1 MIKKIVT
8 SLCVA
13 GLTACILMTSF
24 AADISKVTID
34 NYNTSNVAIQQE
46 IAAGIEVL
54 PDSVADYFTATGGK
68 VVLHDGILHFNND
81 ADDIYV
87 MGLYFN
93 NSNRIQIRTTED
105 LINNPN
111 VSIKGTVVHE
121 FGHFLYDEVVPYLST
136 EDKNIIT
143 NMYNYWSKYMLTCTN
158 ENETFAEQYKKL
170 KVYGDN
176 TLNVEE
182 ITMYEHAEEL
192 CTKPLN
198 YYNEHGRK
206 LEMGP
211 GVNINDLLEYTPSL
225 N

>member
-13 GLTACILMTSF
+13 GLTACISMTAF

-34 NYNTSNVAIQQE
+34 NYSTSSEAIQEE

-54 PDSVADYFTATGGK
+54 PDSVVDYFTATGGK
-68 VVLHDGILHFNND
+68 VVLCDGILHFYNN

-87 MGLYFN
+87 LGLY
-93 NSNRIQIRTTED
+93 SNGSNLMQIKITED
-105 LINNPN
+105 RINNPN

-136 EDKNIIT
+136 EDKNTIT

-158 ENETFAEQYKKL
+158 ENETFAEQYRKL
-170 KVYGDN
+170 KAFDGN
-176 TLNVEE
+176 TLSTEE
-182 ITMYEHAEEL
+182 INVYEHVEEL
-192 CTKPLN
+192 CTKLLN
-198 YYNEHGRK
+198 YYNEHGEK
-206 LEMGP
+206 PELGP
-211 GVNINDLLEYTPSL
+211 GVDINNL
-225 N
+225 